1 MVLNSVL
8 SIGSIPNLGWSLK
21 TIYEMP
27 TVAVNNT
34 HQVRLHFLFTNK

>member
-34 HQVRLHFLFTNK
+34 HQVR